1 MECLDDQAV
10 QAWVRGDVAGERSD
24 PVRDHL
30 DGCESCSEL
39 VAALLE
45 TEWIGQAVGR
55 YQIVELIGGGAM
67 GEVYR
72 ASDPDLGRD
81 VAIKVVRRGGSQQ
94 RLLREAQAMARVTH
108 PNVIR
113 IYDVGTVGS
122 ALFLA
127 MELVQGQTLRSWL
140 VARRR
145 DVREVVTAMRDA
157 GRGLHAAHLAGMVH
171 GDFKPDN
178 VLVADDGRVLVTDF
192 GLAQLLAD
200 EPVAGVETTAMASH
214 IIAGT
219 PAYMAPER
227 FDASAA
233 ATAASDQ
240 FSFCVTLFEAL
251 YGQRPF
257 AADDVAALRA
267 VMLDTRPVVPVR
279 RGVSARVIRALQ
291 RGLVPAPAER
301 FGSMAQLLSVL
312 DAALAQ
318 RTRWI
323 AAGAIGIG
331 LGVSATLW
339 AASTTPGPA
348 CDDGDRQFAQA
359 WSPAL
364 RAKLETAFAA
374 STLPYAP
381 SALAAVTAAFDR
393 YRDAWVGAYDATCE
407 ATHVRHEQSDVLLDV
422 RMQCLSRRRQ
432 DAKAL
437 LDELSRGTTD
447 AVRDAFAAVTALPA
461 ISDCADVSSLQ
472 ELERAPADPAVR
484 VRVEALHAQL
494 AACRAIITTGQ
505 YRAGRACA
513 SAAVTTARDIG
524 HRPTLGEAELLLGTV
539 ETRLRNWDA
548 ASDALERAVLASEGG
563 RDARTRARALTWLV
577 AADSDR
583 NAFPQ
588 AHRSVEHANAVLAG
602 LGNDPDLGSELA
614 FHAGVLRLREGKLKD
629 AAEGFEQLTA
639 RRSKLYGDHDAR
651 VAEPL
656 VALAAV
662 FTSRKQYGE
671 AQVALDRALVIQR
684 TALGDQ
690 HPAIG
695 KTYHVLAQLQM
706 RMGKLDEALASQR
719 RSYELL
725 VAGYGESH
733 RDVALS
739 VGLIAQAHL
748 FNGKFDLAIPPAQRA
763 VELMAAIGGE
773 DSPDTAVAL
782 ETLAA
787 TFSRAGRSADALAA
801 HQRVLA
807 IRMRTLGQDHL
818 HTTQAQVNLAM
829 ALRIAKRCDEALPL
843 LHAAI
848 AARAKLLGD
857 DHSDVVGI
865 GHTIGDCYTDLGREA
880 EALPWLERVLA
891 RRQAEPIHS
900 PNDRVARAMI
910 RYAMARALWA
920 SEGSRGRAV
929 TLANHAYAELMALE
943 DRRADSV
950 VAWAKRRRVALA
962 ATPPGGSQ

>member
-10 QAWVRGDVAGERSD
+10 EAWVRGDLAGERRD
-24 PVRDHL
+24 PVRVHL
-30 DGCESCSEL
+30 DGCEACSEL
-39 VAALLE
+39 VGALFE

-72 ASDPDLGRD
+72 ATDPDLGRE
-81 VAIKVVRRGGSQQ
+81 VAIKLVRRGGSQE

-127 MELVQGQTLRSWL
+127 MELVQGRTLRSWL
-140 VARRR
+140 LTQRR
-145 DVREVVTAMRDA
+145 DVRSIVAAMRDA

-192 GLAQLLAD
+192 GLAQLLAG
-200 EPVAGVETTAMASH
+200 EPVAAAEIGATASH
-214 IIAGT
+214 TVAGT

-227 FDASAA
+227 FDASAE
-233 ATAASDQ
+233 ATPASDQ

-257 AADDVAALRA
+257 AAADVATLRA
-267 VMLDTRPVVPVR
+267 TIVRDRPVMPAR
-279 RGVSARVIRALQ
+279 RGVPSRVVRALQ
-291 RGLVPAPAER
+291 RGLLPVPAQR
-301 FGSMAQLLSVL
+301 FGSMAELGSVL
-312 DAALAQ
+312 DAALTH
-318 RTRWI
+318 RTRWL
-323 AAGAIGIG
+323 AVGAVGTG
-331 LGVSATLW
+331 LGVAGTLW
-339 AASTTPGPA
+339 AASTTSAPM
-348 CDDGDRQFAQA
+348 CQDGDGQFAQA
-359 WSPAL
+359 WNPTMRTRL
-364 RAKLETAFAA
+364 DTAFKA
-374 STLPYAP
+374 SPLPYA
-381 SALAAVTAAFDR
+381 SGAFTAVAAAFDR
-393 YRDAWVGAYDATCE
+393 YRDEWVTAYDETCE
-407 ATHVRHEQSDVLLDV
+407 ATHVRHEQSAVLLDA
-422 RMQCLSRRRQ
+422 RMQCLARRRQ

-437 LDELSRGTTD
+437 LDELARGTPD
-447 AVRDAFAAVTALPA
+447 AVRDAIPAVAALPS

-472 ELERAPADPAVR
+472 EVERAPAAPAMRAR
-484 VRVEALHAQL
+484 VGAVQAEL
-494 AACRAIITTGQ
+494 AACRAVVATGQ
-505 YRAGRACA
+505 YRAGKVCA
-513 SAAVTTARDIG
+513 SAAATAARDIG

-548 ASDALERAVLASEGG
+548 GRDALERAVLASEGG

-577 AADSDR
+577 VADSDR
-583 NAFPQ
+583 SAFAEAQ
-588 AHRSVEHANAVLAG
+588 RSVTHANAVIAG
-602 LGNDPDLGSELA
+602 LGNDQELASELA
-614 FHAGVLRLREGKLKD
+614 YHEGVLRWREGKLKEAGD
-629 AAEGFEQLTA
+629 GLEELIA

-656 VALAAV
+656 VTLAAV
-662 FTSRKQYGE
+662 FASRKQYDE
-671 AQVALDRALVIQR
+671 AQAALDRALAIQR
-684 TALGDQ
+684 AALGEQ

-706 RMGKLDEALASQR
+706 RIGKLDEALASQQ
-719 RSYELL
+719 RSYDLL
-725 VAGYGESH
+725 VAGYGELH

-739 VGLIAQAHL
+739 VALMAQAYL
-748 FNGKFDLAIPPAQRA
+748 FNSKFDLAIPPAKRA
-763 VELMAAIGGE
+763 VELMTAIGGE
-773 DSPDTAVAL
+773 DSADTAVTL

-787 TFSRAGRSADALAA
+787 TFSRAGKPADALAA

-818 HTTQAQVNLAM
+818 GTTQAQVNVAM
-829 ALRIAKRCDEALPL
+829 ALRLDKRCEEALPL
-843 LHAAI
+843 LHAAVE
-848 AARAKLLGD
+848 ARTKLLGA

-891 RRQAEPIHS
+891 RREAEPIHS

-920 SEGSRGRAV
+920 SKGSRPRAV
-929 TLANHAYAELMALE
+929 TLANQAYAELMELK
-943 DRRADSV
+943 DRRADAV
-950 VAWAKRRRVALA
+950 VTWAKHRKVALA
-962 ATPPGGSQ
+962 PAVAE